1 MDTINFLICIPYG
14 RIKSSLIIS
23 IKYRLEIIF
32 KLMWHG
38 SDRWISQPQAD
49 IYLPVR
55 AALSGRQ

>member
-1 MDTINFLICIPYG
+1 MGTVNFLICIPYW
-14 RIKSSLIIS
+14 RIKSSLIS
-23 IKYRLEIIF
+23 IKYRSDIIF

-49 IYLPVR
+49 LYLPVR